1 MERLWICCV
10 LSSYLFISVSC
21 LGAAAPPPP
30 ALTVSAAPNWNQI
43 SGRPGGAGCFSGSW
57 RKNWIKKGG
66 RFHGFEAFSGLKK
79 IRYWRRLCFLR
90 WEVDWQRPSSRVSLL
105 QSAGVGWTHAG
116 KKTFSEVE
124 LFYWPSTINIRGF
137 NLQISKCSIN
147 VLSFALNVEVYA
159 MIDEC
164 SGSFIWSFTTQ
175 GIL

>member
-21 LGAAAPPPP
+21 LGAAAPPPRP
-30 ALTVSAAPNWNQI
+30 QSQRCPKLEPDFWEAGRCWMFFWVLKEKLDKERGEI
-43 SGRPGGAGCFSGSW
+43 SWFWG
-57 RKNWIKKGG
+57 
-66 RFHGFEAFSGLKK
+66 FSGLKK
-79 IRYWRRLCFLR
+79 IRYWRRLCFLH

-175 GIL
+175 GML